1 MDIFTLE
8 TLTRQGK
15 MMTVMMKI
23 IIMKMM
29 MMMKMVTTMMMVMM
43 MMKRMKTGTSRSN
56 SSRLSSTPQSP
67 LLIHVSQPLH
77 ISKVQFFISVG
88 YKGFAVLNSLAVQYS
103 TDSVVQYKV
112 SVEKKIAENFKV
124 CNVLQFSCRLHF
136 ALTCCFCH
144 CAVLQL
150 RVIKTK
156 IWLLC
161 LNMAKKCLASTR
173 QTS

>member
-1 MDIFTLE
+1 
-8 TLTRQGK
+8 
-15 MMTVMMKI
+15 
-23 IIMKMM
+23 
-29 MMMKMVTTMMMVMM
+29 MMMVMV

-56 SSRLSSTPQSP
+56 SSRLSSAPQSP

-88 YKGFAVLNSLAVQYS
+88 YKGFAVLNSLVYS
-103 TDSVVQYKV
+103 TDSIVQYRV

-150 RVIKTK
+150 RVMKTK
-156 IWLLC
+156 
-161 LNMAKKCLASTR
+161 NMTSVLKYGKKKCLASTR

>member
-1 MDIFTLE
+1 
-8 TLTRQGK
+8 
-15 MMTVMMKI
+15 MTVIKKI
-23 IIMKMM
+23 INMKMM

-88 YKGFAVLNSLAVQYS
+88 YKGFAVQNRLVYS
-103 TDSVVQYKV
+103 TDSVVQCRV

-156 IWLLC
+156 I
-161 LNMAKKCLASTR
+161 
-173 QTS
+173 

>member
-1 MDIFTLE
+1 MAVMLYHDILMIS
-8 TLTRQGK
+8 L
-15 MMTVMMKI
+15 
-23 IIMKMM
+23 MM
-29 MMMKMVTTMMMVMM
+29 MMTMMTMMMVMM

-56 SSRLSSTPQSP
+56 SSRHSSTPQSP

-88 YKGFAVLNSLAVQYS
+88 YKGFAVQNRLVYS
-103 TDSVVQYKV
+103 TDSVVQCRV

-156 IWLLC
+156 I
-161 LNMAKKCLASTR
+161 
-173 QTS
+173 